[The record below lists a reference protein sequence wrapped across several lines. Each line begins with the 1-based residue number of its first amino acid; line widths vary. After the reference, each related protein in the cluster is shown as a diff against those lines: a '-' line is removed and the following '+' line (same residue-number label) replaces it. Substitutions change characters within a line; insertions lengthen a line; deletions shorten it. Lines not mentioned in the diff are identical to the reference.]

1 MQADLLKTLGLMR
14 RAGKLNAG
22 EDGVRQAVRKHTAKL
37 ILVAAD
43 ASDNAL
49 KRAQGFADA
58 SHAPLIRLDENK
70 DALCRALGVNG
81 GAMFAVCDPGFA
93 KAFLAKL
100 EPTEDNT

>member
-14 RAGKLNAG
+14 RAGKLSAG

-37 ILVAAD
+37 ILVA
-43 ASDNAL
+43 
-49 KRAQGFADA
+49 ADA

-93 KAFLAKL
+93 KMLLGKL
-100 EPTEDNT
+100 KDS

>member
-14 RAGKLNAG
+14 RAGKLSAG
-22 EDGVRQAVRKHTAKL
+22 EDGVRQAVRQHTAKL

-58 SHAPLIRLDENK
+58 SRAPLIRLDENK
-70 DALCRALGVNG
+70 EGLDNKSEVINRLKGIRAELQRIYDT
-81 GAMFAVCDPGFA
+81 M
-93 KAFLAKL
+93 
-100 EPTEDNT
+100 

>member
-14 RAGKLNAG
+14 RAGKLSAG
-22 EDGVRQAVRKHTAKL
+22 EDGVRQAVRKHKL

-58 SHAPLIRLDENK
+58 SHAPLIRLDEDK

-93 KAFLAKL
+93 KLFLGKL
-100 EPTEDNT
+100 KDS